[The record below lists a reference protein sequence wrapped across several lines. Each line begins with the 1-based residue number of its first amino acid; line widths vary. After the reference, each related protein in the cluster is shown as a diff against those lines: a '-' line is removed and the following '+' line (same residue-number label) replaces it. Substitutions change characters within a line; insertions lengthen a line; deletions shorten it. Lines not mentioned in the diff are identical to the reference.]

1 MSLRRNAESTHEDIP
16 LRATETH
23 ISFFQKGR
31 EFESRYVNHHYTEEE
46 REQLGKFESV
56 DYLPPHS
63 TVYKNWLEQQPSR
76 LDWDRWLMM
85 GMIGF
90 SVGVIG
96 FLMHQLIDVISKLKW
111 DKASE
116 FIKDRDFGLAW
127 VWVIGYSVF
136 FVLASSVPVVY
147 FRPNSAEGSGI
158 PELIGFLNGT
168 VVKHIFSI
176 KTMLIKFFSCVCAVG
191 AGLPVGPEGPMIHLG
206 SLVGAGLS
214 QFKSDTLKFQLPFFE
229 RFRNTEDRRNFI
241 SAGAAAGVASAFGAP
256 VGGLLFSME
265 EVSSFWNMK
274 LSWQTFFACM
284 VSTFT
289 TVLLNSALKGFK
301 YQGDFGLFKA
311 EKNIIFQVSYD
322 IGVNILAFI
331 PTVILG
337 IIGGLL
343 GAAFTFIY
351 LKIVRFRRSQIGKIK
366 SVRWRNVAKISE
378 PVLIMIIIGTASVF
392 LPAAFPCTSFQSSF
406 TSEGNMTL
414 NPGEKCLTGS
424 QRPMLTERDVKNYT
438 CPVGIIRVING
449 TEFTN
454 SSFNEVATLLFA
466 TGEKAIHRLFSRN
479 TPDKLGYAS
488 LFTVLVIYFL
498 LACWSAGTA
507 ISSGLVVPMLFIG
520 ATYGRII
527 GRAMV
532 DMFGFHSTG
541 YWAWMD
547 PGAFA
552 LIGAASF
559 CGGVSRLTV
568 SLTVIMME
576 ITNDVQFLLPIMVAI
591 MVAKWVGD
599 FVTHPL
605 YYALLE
611 LNCIPFLAEPVILHK
626 GSRANLFVPLAFD
639 SKDNLSCEFK
649 FIKAKEYQQ
658 MLSCRERDLNVKT
671 NTRQCIDLL
680 INHVFVSFFAPWS
693 PLLLLKPANQK
704 SSSTFFLVSNFL
716 CSFRINLEL
725 LKAGDAMSSPAIVVH
740 KIESVSRLT
749 QLLQDTRH
757 CGYPVVVKTDRG
769 DEVFSGLISRN
780 DIMVLLSRED
790 IFCFRENLSL
800 YQEESDINRLDYK
813 QMDQGYHKD
822 HAARLN
828 TQLDLYA
835 ENPRYQNLF
844 INLSPYVNHSA
855 PTVQDTFS
863 LHRTYI
869 IFRTLGLRHLTVVD
883 ERNRVRGIITR
894 KDLMGFQME
903 KRIRKSLHSSR
914 NREMQP
920 PSSSQGHRRSM
931 DA

>member
-1 MSLRRNAESTHEDIP
+1 MSLRRNTESIHEDIP
-16 LRATETH
+16 LQATETH

-31 EFESRYVNHHYTEEE
+31 EYESRYVNHHYTEEE

-136 FVLASSVPVVY
+136 FVLASSIPVVY

-366 SVRWRNVAKISE
+366 SVRWKNVAKISE

-406 TSEGNMTL
+406 TSEGNMTF

-438 CPVGIIRVING
+438 CPVGITRVING

-605 YYALLE
+605 YFALLE

-626 GSRANLFVPLAFD
+626 GSRA
-639 SKDNLSCEFK
+639 
-649 FIKAKEYQQ
+649 
-658 MLSCRERDLNVKT
+658 
-671 NTRQCIDLL
+671 
-680 INHVFVSFFAPWS
+680 
-693 PLLLLKPANQK
+693 
-704 SSSTFFLVSNFL
+704 
-716 CSFRINLEL
+716 INLEL

-757 CGYPVVVKTDRG
+757 CGYPVVVKTDRE

-790 IFCFRENLSL
+790 IFCSREKLSL

-855 PTVQDTFS
+855 PTVQETFS

-920 PSSSQGHRRSM
+920 QSSSQGHRRSM

>member
-116 FIKDRDFGLAW
+116 FIKDRNFGLAW

-351 LKIVRFRRSQIGKIK
+351 LKIVRFRRSQICKIK
-366 SVRWRNVAKISE
+366 SVRWKNVAKISE

-406 TSEGNMTL
+406 TTEGNMTF
-414 NPGEKCLTGS
+414 NPGEKCLSSS

-438 CPVGIIRVING
+438 CPVGITRVING

-626 GSRANLFVPLAFD
+626 GSRA
-639 SKDNLSCEFK
+639 
-649 FIKAKEYQQ
+649 
-658 MLSCRERDLNVKT
+658 
-671 NTRQCIDLL
+671 
-680 INHVFVSFFAPWS
+680 
-693 PLLLLKPANQK
+693 
-704 SSSTFFLVSNFL
+704 
-716 CSFRINLEL
+716 INLEL

-790 IFCFRENLSL
+790 IFCSRENLSL